1 MFSAS
6 IQNKLSKS
14 ARRLALL
21 YKSPHLNGIVRA
33 FKSYSLKNFIPQHR
47 QDYRAVITIV
57 IVIDYSL
64 TLTHQ
69 FWSLSKG
76 KYKYWITSPRIH
88 NHTKKTNYRYILWYW
103 RLNRLSIVRLYP
115 DTCTVWS
122 LANSL
127 ISLNFHLLGLK
138 IINSL

>member
-14 ARRLALL
+14 ARRLAPL

-47 QDYRAVITIV
+47 QDYRAVINTIV

-69 FWSLSKG
+69 L
-76 KYKYWITSPRIH
+76 
-88 NHTKKTNYRYILWYW
+88 
-103 RLNRLSIVRLYP
+103 
-115 DTCTVWS
+115 
-122 LANSL
+122 
-127 ISLNFHLLGLK
+127 
-138 IINSL
+138 

>member
-69 FWSLSKG
+69 L
-76 KYKYWITSPRIH
+76 
-88 NHTKKTNYRYILWYW
+88 
-103 RLNRLSIVRLYP
+103 
-115 DTCTVWS
+115 
-122 LANSL
+122 
-127 ISLNFHLLGLK
+127 
-138 IINSL
+138 

>member
-14 ARRLALL
+14 ARRLAPL

-33 FKSYSLKNFIPQHR
+33 FKSYSLKIFIPQHR

-69 FWSLSKG
+69 LWSLSKG

-88 NHTKKTNYRYILWYW
+88 NHTKNPIIGTYFDTEGWIDWALFVYTLIHVLCDHWQ
-103 RLNRLSIVRLYP
+103 IVQL
-115 DTCTVWS
+115 VQANFS
-122 LANSL
+122 LLRTQN
-127 ISLNFHLLGLK
+127 
-138 IINSL
+138 